1 MRSLKTIS
9 SILVLLHFAVLTE
22 VASAQNS
29 GNAEDSAFRPT
40 WRLLSVEGKKQF
52 IAGYL
57 YALEGAEDV
66 TQIVLEYVEK
76 HPEEARSGL
85 EKIKSIY
92 HAKGLSPDRVVH
104 ELNVFFDESA
114 GKNATLNQAF
124 AVVRS
129 RLGR

>member
-1 MRSLKTIS
+1 MKAIT
-9 SILVLLHFAVLTE
+9 SILVLLHFTVLTHI
-22 VASAQNS
+22 ASAQNS
-29 GNAEDSAFRPT
+29 ENAQSSAFRPM
-40 WRLLSVEGKKQF
+40 WRLLSVDGKKQF

-66 TQIVLEYVEK
+66 TQIVLEYVDK

-92 HAKGLSPDRVVH
+92 HAKGLSPDRVVE

-114 GKNATLNQAF
+114 GKDATLTQAF